1 LELNKVEKF
10 LLHVLP
16 PKFVRIRY
24 YGFLGNTVKK
34 KNLVLIRNMLG
45 DTSKQTDEQEV
56 VPSSWVELMIFLT
69 GEDPTVCKICGIGRM
84 VNVTSVPGAWCPFG
98 EHAKAIFFMYSHLFF
113 LALSWLIYLTCFPL
127 FPSAG

>member
-1 LELNKVEKF
+1 M
-10 LLHVLP
+10 LP

-45 DTSKQTDEQEV
+45 DTSHQTDEQEV

-84 VNVTSVPGAWCPFG
+84 VNVTSVPGACTG
-98 EHAKAIFFMYSHLFF
+98 Y
-113 LALSWLIYLTCFPL
+113 
-127 FPSAG
+127 G